1 MEQCVNK
8 ILSHIPQVTNFRVI
22 EYANIYSTTEHV
34 PREHELLYVLD
45 GKITLHWEDHL
56 VYQAMP
62 GDFLLVE
69 AGTRHR
75 DEFALLKGLRILI
88 MQFHWECNEFFQ
100 FVNNRTLPNLSYDV
114 SNEVRRRLDFLRSN
128 CDDSAEY
135 KQHLSIQLHSILLL
149 FYFDLIFSF
158 IIFIILFSIS
168 ISVFIKQLK
177 FNRSTPQYYISLMN
191 ANSFNINGKI
201 IDIKDIENVSFNKIH
216 KWELFGEVKESNI
229 GQTTIPVFKYEE
241 KIAEKATQK
250 AKINYSK
257 SIQKSNLGN
266 IIIESKSSK
275 FILKR
280 VDDVENSVKEI
291 KKIIKEKGNM

>member
-1 MEQCVNK
+1 MEQSVNK
-8 ILSHIPQVTNFRVI
+8 ILNNCPQLTTFRVI

-114 SNEVRRRLDFLRSN
+114 CNEVRRRLDFLRSN

-149 FYFDLIFSF
+149 FYFDLMKSQKSSQLHSLMPLQEAMRRAKHFLDQNYAEPLSLKQTAKHIGISPAYLSRIFHQEFGVSF
-158 IIFIILFSIS
+158 SEYLTSQRLAVARKLLQIGEIANRCGFSS
-168 ISVFIKQLK
+168 SSYFIKVFSDHYK
-177 FNRSTPQYYISLMN
+177 VTPKNY
-191 ANSFNINGKI
+191 AAGTGRNSRK
-201 IDIKDIENVSFNKIH
+201 
-216 KWELFGEVKESNI
+216 
-229 GQTTIPVFKYEE
+229 
-241 KIAEKATQK
+241 QK
-250 AKINYSK
+250 
-257 SIQKSNLGN
+257 
-266 IIIESKSSK
+266 
-275 FILKR
+275 
-280 VDDVENSVKEI
+280 
-291 KKIIKEKGNM
+291 